1 MSLTTY
7 HERMQRIDDLIN
19 RKATGTPQELADKME
34 LSKRMVFEYL
44 STMRSMGLSIRYCR
58 LSQSYLYTD
67 DQRLE
72 I

>member
-7 HERMQRIDDLIN
+7 HERMQRIDQLIS
-19 RKATGTPQELADKME
+19 RGATGTPQELADKME
-34 LSKRMVFEYL
+34 LSKRMVFIYL
-44 STMRSMGLSIRYCR
+44 QAMKDSGLSIRYCR
-58 LSQSYLYTD
+58 FSKSYVYTD

>member
-7 HERMQRIDDLIN
+7 HEKMQRIDDLIS
-19 RKATGTPQELADKME
+19 RGATGTPQELADKMG
-34 LSKRMVFEYL
+34 LSKRMVFVYL
-44 STMRSMGLSIRYCR
+44 QAMRDSGLFIRYCR
-58 LSQSYLYTD
+58 FSKSYLYTD